1 VPPVQI
7 TINNKKTIIVNGGKS
22 LLTTL
27 ADEKIFLP
35 TACGGR
41 GICGLCRLKILTGGG
56 NLTDAEQRKLKDD
69 EKKSNV
75 RLACQITVS
84 GDLNIEIPERLL
96 TLGEYKCKCT
106 EILDVASEVRQLRLE
121 LIEPRTI
128 DYIPGQYVQVFV
140 PACEKSPQ
148 PVSRA
153 YSISS
158 DPADKNFIELIA
170 RRTPGGISST
180 YFFEYLK
187 VGDELKFTGPYG
199 QFKISQTQSP
209 MVFIAGGSGMAPI
222 KCMLHYLKNTGSK
235 RQAVYYFGA
244 NKVSELVWP
253 ELMRQFEKDLPN
265 FRFVPVI
272 ADPQE
277 KWAGQRGLVTEA
289 VKRDLKNAEQ
299 YEAYLCGSPGM
310 VDAAIKTLKE
320 LEISDDKIFYDKL
333 TPNSQ

>member
-1 VPPVQI
+1 MTLTV
-7 TINNKKTIIVNGGKS
+7 KGGKS
-22 LLTTL
+22 LLATL

-41 GICGLCRLKILTGGG
+41 GMCGLCRLKVLSGSGD
-56 NLTDAEQRKLKDD
+56 LTDAEQRKLKDD

-84 GDLNIEIPERLL
+84 SDLNIEIPEKLL
-96 TLGEYKCKCT
+96 AIVEYKCKCT
-106 EILDVASEVRQLRLE
+106 DIQDVASDVRQLRLE
-121 LIEPRTI
+121 LIAPQTI
-128 DYIPGQYVQVFV
+128 DYVPGQYVQVLV
-140 PACEKSPQ
+140 PAYAKSSQ
-148 PVSRA
+148 EVSRA

-158 DPADKNFIELIA
+158 DPADKKSIELIA

-187 VGDELKFTGPYG
+187 VGDEVKFSGPYG
-199 QFKISQTQSP
+199 QFRLSQTQSP
-209 MVFIAGGSGMAPI
+209 MVFVAGSSGMAPI

-235 RQAVYYFGA
+235 RQAIYYFGA
-244 NKVSELVWP
+244 NKVNELILP
-253 ELMRQFEKDLPN
+253 ELIRQFEKDLPN

-277 KWAGQRGLVTEA
+277 KWDGARGLVTEA

-310 VDAAIKTLKE
+310 VDASLKTLKE
-320 LEISDDKIFYDKL
+320 LGIADDKIFYDKL
-333 TPNSQ
+333 ISNSQ